1 MGSWSCWSS
10 VIRIIPSHAPA
21 AWAGAATTDGELS
34 GAGGI
39 AFDPMVG
46 VRVTGAGSIE
56 PVGGELG
63 GHSHARA
70 WPGCNVARDHGTAVI
85 TLGQIVDGDLLPLV
99 R

>member
-1 MGSWSCWSS
+1 M
-10 VIRIIPSHAPA
+10 RIIPSHAPA

-34 GAGGI
+34 GTGGI

-46 VRVTGAGSIE
+46 VRVAEVGSIE
-56 PVGGELG
+56 PARGGFH

-70 WPGCNVARDHGTAVI
+70 WPGCNVARDHGSAMFTF
-85 TLGQIVDGDLLPLV
+85 GQIVDGDLLPLV